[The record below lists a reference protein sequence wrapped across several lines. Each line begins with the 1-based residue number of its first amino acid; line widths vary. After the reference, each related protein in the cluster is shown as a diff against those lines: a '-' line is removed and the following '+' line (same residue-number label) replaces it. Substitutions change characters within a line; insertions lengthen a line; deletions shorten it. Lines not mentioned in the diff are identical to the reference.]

1 MNHARHVPVRPDIRR
16 PDSLA
21 FATQAVH
28 LGDDG
33 DRDARA
39 VAGLEAKLAA
49 LEGAE
54 AGVVLASDIAA
65 LHAVFFTFLQP
76 GDHIVAAEVTGEATR
91 RLITELLGE
100 RLGVKASFVDASRVS
115 DVVAA
120 LRPNTKLVHVETIG
134 DPTLKVA
141 DVAAIAAVTHGNGAL
156 LSVESTL
163 TPPPLYRPLADG
175 ADLIVHSLP
184 QYIAGQGAGQ
194 GGAVLGDRA
203 LIDELRAQALLDIG
217 GIISPFN
224 AWLTTRGSVTLPLR
238 LDRQLR
244 SAQKV
249 AEFLEADQRIALVS
263 YPGLRSHPQH
273 AIATRQFG
281 KRGHGAVLAFALHA
295 DAAAHRRLV
304 TALRVIAADPSRGH
318 DASLI
323 SYFPPEDP
331 RAEAW
336 PLLFRRQ
343 GLLRLSVGLEDPQDI
358 IRDLAA
364 ALDEAFDP
372 ALRALDQKDRL

>member
-1 MNHARHVPVRPDIRR
+1 MNQVRRGPVRPDIRS
-16 PDSLA
+16 PESLA

-33 DRDARA
+33 ERDARA
-39 VAGLEAKLAA
+39 VAGLESKLAA

-54 AGVVLASDIAA
+54 SAVVLASGIAA

-76 GDHIVAAEVTGEATR
+76 GDHIVAAEVTGEATQ

-134 DPTLKVA
+134 DPALKVA
-141 DVAAIAAVTHGNGAL
+141 DIAAIAAVTHGNGAL

-175 ADLIVHSLP
+175 ADLVVHALTK
-184 QYIAGQGAGQ
+184 YIAGQGDGQ
-194 GGAVLGDRA
+194 GGAVLGDGA
-203 LIDELRAQALLDIG
+203 LIDELRAQALRDIG
-217 GIISPFN
+217 GVISPFD

-238 LDRQLR
+238 LERHLG
-244 SAQKV
+244 SAQQV
-249 AEFLEADQRIALVS
+249 AEFLEDDQRVALVS

-281 KRGHGAVLAFALHA
+281 KRGHGAVLAFAVHG

-304 TALRVIAADPSRGH
+304 AALRVVAASPSRGH

-323 SYFPPEDP
+323 TYFPPEDP
-331 RAEAW
+331 RSEAW
-336 PLLFRRQ
+336 PQPFRRH

-364 ALDEAFDP
+364 ALGEAFDP
-372 ALRALDQKDRL
+372 KDPL